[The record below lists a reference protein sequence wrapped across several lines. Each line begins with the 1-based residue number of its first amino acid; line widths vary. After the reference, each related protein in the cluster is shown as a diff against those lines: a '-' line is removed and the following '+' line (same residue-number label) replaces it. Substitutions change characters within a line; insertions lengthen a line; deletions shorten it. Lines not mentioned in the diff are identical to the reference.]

1 MKSFK
6 NIHILGG
13 SHVSAVSIENVKK
26 AVSEITPDIIAL
38 ELDIGR
44 VEALRSKE
52 KPSKKELLKILGM
65 KGFLFYVFGEFVQK
79 KFGKAMGIEPGS
91 EMMAGLDEAEKNKI
105 RVVLIDRNIGI
116 TLRRFSKYFKKREI
130 LKMILDSF
138 TQKIK
143 FDINDITEDAVEKVL
158 DIAKTR
164 YPTFHKVLVDER
176 DYFMARNLYQ
186 INKENPDA
194 KILAIV
200 GAGHVK
206 GMMNYLTMFE
216 SQSTHTIIHK

>member
-1 MKSFK
+1 
-6 NIHILGG
+6 
-13 SHVSAVSIENVKK
+13 
-26 AVSEITPDIIAL
+26 
-38 ELDIGR
+38 
-44 VEALRSKE
+44 
-52 KPSKKELLKILGM
+52 
-65 KGFLFYVFGEFVQK
+65 
-79 KFGKAMGIEPGS
+79 
-91 EMMAGLDEAEKNKI
+91 
-105 RVVLIDRNIGI
+105 
-116 TLRRFSKYFKKREI
+116 
-130 LKMILDSF
+130 MILDSF

-186 INKENPDA
+186 INKENPEA

-206 GMMNYLTMFE
+206 GMMNYLERFSENTAN
-216 SQSTHTIIHK
+216 